1 MIPMCDHKKQ
11 PYRFSMTAASL
22 AIDEFIIL
30 ANRLI
35 KVDFDYERLSYQ
47 DINKERAI
55 TGKRKFS
62 EQLLRLKQMS
72 KEEILFLLETNTSN
86 QRLLVFLASVR
97 LYRFLREF
105 VVEVILQ
112 KIAVHDYQLS
122 ERDMNSFMYDKSV
135 DHNEIMNLSEQ
146 TKEKVKQVILK
157 LLEQAGLIES
167 VSIKK
172 IRIPFLDCQMQHLL
186 DIMDRKYLLNI

>member
-1 MIPMCDHKKQ
+1 MYDYKKQ
-11 PYRFSMTAASL
+11 SYRFSMTAASL

-30 ANRLI
+30 ANRLV
-35 KVDFDYERLSYQ
+35 KVDFDYDELSFQ

-72 KEEILFLLETNTSN
+72 KEEILFLLDTNTSN
-86 QRLLVFLASVR
+86 QRLLAFLASVR

-112 KIAVHDYQLS
+112 KIVVHDYQLS
-122 ERDMNSFMYDKSV
+122 ERDMNSFMYDKSI
-135 DHNEIMNLSEQ
+135 DHDEIMNLSEQ

-167 VSIKK
+167 ISTKK
-172 IRIPFLDCQMQHLL
+172 IKIPFLDNKMNLL
-186 DIMDRKYLLNI
+186 LSSTDRKYLLNI

>member
-1 MIPMCDHKKQ
+1 MCDHKKQ

-172 IRIPFLDCQMQHLL
+172 IRIPFLDNQMLHLL

>member
-172 IRIPFLDCQMQHLL
+172 IRIPFLDNQMLHLL